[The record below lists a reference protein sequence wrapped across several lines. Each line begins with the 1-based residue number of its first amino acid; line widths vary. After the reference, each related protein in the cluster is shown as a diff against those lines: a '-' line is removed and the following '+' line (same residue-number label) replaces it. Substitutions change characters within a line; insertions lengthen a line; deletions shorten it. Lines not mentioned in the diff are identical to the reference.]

1 VQFNDEYNISQ
12 KLHIEVRSSGFEENF
27 PPVTSTI
34 EGEMFDL
41 PCSPEDK
48 NAALYWIVFGEK
60 MKPGEKK
67 DRFSVDAND
76 GTLVISRA
84 RIEDNGLIKCI
95 AGNKSIETNLH
106 VLKDRSVTKQ
116 KNLDKIIESESVEL
130 VCELEGKRVTWS
142 QNGEVNEQNARKRK
156 VFTEISVS
164 FLKSKKFGNKE
175 STLAQI
181 LTNHFRW
188 LTVVNGFAKLK
199 TAHATNLSSVSIQVS
214 NDKF

>member
-1 VQFNDEYNISQ
+1 VQFNDEYKVSQ

-34 EGEMFDL
+34 EGELFDL
-41 PCSPEDK
+41 PCSPENK
-48 NAALYWIVFGEK
+48 NDALYWIVFGEK

-67 DRFSVDAND
+67 DRFSVDAQD
-76 GTLVISRA
+76 GTLLISRA

-116 KNLDKIIESESVEL
+116 ENLEKIIESESVEL

-142 QNGEVNEQNARKRK
+142 HNGEVDEQNARKRK

-164 FLKSKKFGNKE
+164 LKKQKFGNKK
-175 STLAQI
+175 ST
-181 LTNHFRW
+181 FVDR
-188 LTVVNGFAKLK
+188 KY
-199 TAHATNLSSVSIQVS
+199 
-214 NDKF
+214 